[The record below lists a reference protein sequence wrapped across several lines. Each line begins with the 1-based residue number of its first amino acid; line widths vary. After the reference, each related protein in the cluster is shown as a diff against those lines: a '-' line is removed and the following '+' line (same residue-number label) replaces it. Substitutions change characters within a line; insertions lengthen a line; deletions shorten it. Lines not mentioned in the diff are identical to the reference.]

1 MYTTTYTSVYRMPS
15 KVISFRL
22 SEVEIKALSALQ
34 TSEDE
39 SLNQTAARLLRDIL
53 GTSTVSSQMSTIVD
67 IREMV
72 RQEVEAI
79 ALSTP
84 SMVMDMKEMVKQEV
98 EVAISQL
105 TIHHEVR
112 TPR

>member
-22 SEVEIKALSALQ
+22 SEVEIQALSALQ

-39 SLNQTAARLLRDIL
+39 SLNQTAARLLRDVL
-53 GTSTVSSQMSTIVD
+53 GTSTVSSQGSTSVE
-67 IREMV
+67 IRQIV
-72 RQEVEAI
+72 RQEVEA
-79 ALSTP
+79 LVSTP
-84 SMVMDMKEMVKQEV
+84 SMVMDMREMVKQEV
-98 EVAISQL
+98 EDAISQL
-105 TIHHEVR
+105 TTHHEVR

>member
-22 SEVEIKALSALQ
+22 SEVEIQALSALQ

-39 SLNQTAARLLRDIL
+39 SLNQTAARLLRNIL
-53 GTSTVSSQMSTIVD
+53 GTSTVSSQASMSVD
-67 IREMV
+67 IREIV

-84 SMVMDMKEMVKQEV
+84 SIVMDMREMVKQEV
-98 EVAISQL
+98 EVAISELSRVGSGEQ
-105 TIHHEVR
+105 
-112 TPR
+112 